1 MNKHAQ
7 TGRPA
12 PPPDKLG
19 CARDLWWHARHVTIV
34 LLLVSTAGV
43 SGGLG
48 ADSNSCDDCH
58 SDPGFFAR
66 DKTLFH
72 YYQEWLK
79 SQHKSAGLTCD
90 QCHGGDSTAASKALA
105 HRGMLPH
112 SDPESPVSYRNQPT
126 TCSRCHA
133 EVARYFENSRHYK
146 VLNANG
152 NAGPSCATC
161 HPPMVRTPNY
171 LELVQQACMHCHYA
185 DNPDKLPLVVDEFS
199 EILHRRVIAKSY
211 LGWMSFHFESQNWP
225 NRSRQRVAE
234 LESLYHDVV
243 RGSHDFDLTD
253 ADERSADLLARVK
266 SAFDAAWKARQR
278 DK

>member
-1 MNKHAQ
+1 MNNHAQ
-7 TGRPA
+7 TDRPA
-12 PPPDKLG
+12 PPPG
-19 CARDLWWHARHVTIV
+19 TWRCARGLRWHARTVAIV
-34 LLLVSTAGV
+34 LVLVSTAGV
-43 SGGLG
+43 PGPLR
-48 ADSNSCDDCH
+48 ADPNSCDDCH

-66 DKTLFH
+66 DKMLFH

-79 SQHKSAGLTCD
+79 SAHKSAGLTCE
-90 QCHGGDSTAASKALA
+90 QCHGGDPAAASKTLA
-105 HRGMLPH
+105 HKGMLPH

-133 EVARYFENSRHYK
+133 EVARYFEDSRHYQ
-146 VLNANG
+146 VLRANG

-171 LELVQQACMHCHYA
+171 MELVQQACMHCHYVG
-185 DNPDKLPLVVDEFS
+185 NPDNLPFVVDVFP

-211 LGWMSFHFESQNWP
+211 LGWMSFYYESKNWP
-225 NRSRQRVAE
+225 DDSRERVAD

-243 RGSHDFDLTD
+243 RRSHAFDLTD

-266 SAFDAAWKARQR
+266 SAFDVVWKARQ
-278 DK
+278 KAK